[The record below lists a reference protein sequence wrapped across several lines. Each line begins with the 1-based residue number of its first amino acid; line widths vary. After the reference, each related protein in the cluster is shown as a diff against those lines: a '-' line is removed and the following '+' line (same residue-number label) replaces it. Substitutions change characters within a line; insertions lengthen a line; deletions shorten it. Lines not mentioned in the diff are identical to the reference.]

1 MVHLQLWLALT
12 TVVVSHRE
20 YALVVALVVA
30 LANGL
35 AWTGIAG
42 YAGRFDAVDMYAVA
56 MTAWT

>member
-1 MVHLQLWLALT
+1 M
-12 TVVVSHRE
+12 SHRE
-20 YALVVALVVA
+20 YALVVA